1 MKKEVLYEYLGTNG
15 TIVSPIH
22 LEDIY
27 YVRKL
32 RLIADKGYILKN
44 KDNGALREV
53 VIIPELDFN
62 SWEEISHSGQE

>member
-15 TIVSPIH
+15 TILTPIH

-32 RLIADKGYILKN
+32 RLIADKGKILKN
-44 KDNGALREV
+44 IDSGAKRENI
-53 VIIPELDFN
+53 IIPESELDL
-62 SWEEISHSGQE
+62 WVEVDYLGQE

>member
-53 VIIPELDFN
+53 VIIPESDFN